1 MKLILAAVNNQKNAA
16 VLNDQV
22 KMFVKLKLTDKL
34 INSLL
39 TTVSEMDMI
48 TVRLVTVTNGNTLK
62 LMLIHLM
69 LFITNGTV

>member
-1 MKLILAAVNNQKNAA
+1 MKLILAVVNNQKNAA